1 MYHRHSVR
9 CVEKNNSHILM
20 MMSPGITLSSSSV
33 GVITRANI
41 QELRIIGRVSI
52 SQSSSIWPDHSGS
65 LEYSTLFISKRSE
78 VVKSEH
84 SIGDDARLQIYSKL
98 EKRQHIYTIH
108 RHRWAHIQG
117 RSLNSPSNSN
127 LNSYRIWITIWFYL
141 YEEEGWGFLLN
152 M

>member
-52 SQSSSIWPDHSGS
+52 SQSSSVISDHSGS

-98 EKRQHIYTIH
+98 EKRQHICIY
-108 RHRWAHIQG
+108 
-117 RSLNSPSNSN
+117 NPSTSVSSYPRPFVEFSVEFQFEFISN
-127 LNSYRIWITIWFYL
+127 LDYNLILFVWRRRMRIFA
-141 YEEEGWGFLLN
+141 
-152 M
+152 